1 MHAAAPLLLQVRGIF
16 QALLH
21 LKQSS
26 YEFLAS
32 TAAYTYAAT
41 ATAIGVPNY
50 TQTSVPSPAQ
60 NSAVSSNAS
69 GSPNPSDQRQKSG
82 LSTGAIV
89 GIAVGVGISCLGLG
103 ALAVLFVWRKRQNK
117 PAPPPAQGNT
127 PAAGPTNPGN
137 ELGGKGIT
145 IIAEKQVWT
154 HPPHPDQ
161 GNYNEV
167 PQPPGPAPPGPGT
180 GNAIPPTV
188 NGYPEGYSYSHE
200 LPGYQDCQQPQRHN
214 WGAAELPSP
223 GGHMVGGQQRHEL
236 HSG

>member
-1 MHAAAPLLLQVRGIF
+1 MHVAPLLLPQVRGIF
-16 QALLH
+16 QALH
-21 LKQSS
+21 LRQSS
-26 YEFLAS
+26 YELLAS
-32 TAAYTYAAT
+32 TAYSYAAT

-60 NSAVSSNAS
+60 NSAVSSNAP
-69 GSPNPSDQRQKSG
+69 GSLNPSDQKQKSG

-137 ELGGKGIT
+137 ELGGKGVT

-154 HPPHPDQ
+154 HPPHLDQ

-167 PQPPGPAPPGPGT
+167 LQPPGPAPPGPGT

-200 LPGYQDCQQPQRHN
+200 LPGYQDYQQPQRHD
-214 WGAAELPSP
+214 WGAVELPSP
-223 GGHMVGGQQRHEL
+223 GGPMVGGQQRHEL